1 MQPTFT
7 SELLTRLAVQMWLLQ
22 LTDAVRVTTHVVQVV
37 FDSVWLTLSRNINI
51 SDVNQ
56 DIFLNTLKNH
66 RKGHT

>member
-37 FDSVWLTLSRNINI
+37 FDSV
-51 SDVNQ
+51 
-56 DIFLNTLKNH
+56 
-66 RKGHT
+66 